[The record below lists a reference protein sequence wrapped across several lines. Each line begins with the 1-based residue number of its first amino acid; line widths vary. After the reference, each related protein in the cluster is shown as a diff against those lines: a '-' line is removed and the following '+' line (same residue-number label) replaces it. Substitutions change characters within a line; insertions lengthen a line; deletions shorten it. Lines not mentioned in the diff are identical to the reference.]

1 MLDATG
7 VHIVCVSQS
16 SGLYFLA
23 AASMQKVE
31 KILIDW
37 FMIGTPNSTIGVRGE
52 EARFQDHNVTVGHPA
67 AQSGSHEASVNVTLY
82 FCLGIVDL

>member
-7 VHIVCVSQS
+7 IHIVCVSQS

-31 KILIDW
+31 KVLIDW
-37 FMIGTPNSTIGVRGE
+37 FMIGTPNGTTGVRGE
-52 EARFQDHNVTVGHPA
+52 EARFQDQNMTVGHPA
-67 AQSGSHEASVNVTLY
+67 AQSGSPEASANITLH